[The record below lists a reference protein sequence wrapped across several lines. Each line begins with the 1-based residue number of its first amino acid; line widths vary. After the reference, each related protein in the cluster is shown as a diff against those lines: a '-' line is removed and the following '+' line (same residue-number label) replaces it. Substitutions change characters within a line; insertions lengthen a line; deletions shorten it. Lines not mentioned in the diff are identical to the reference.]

1 MNLGSLRMFFKKGD
15 QRTILL
21 KKNILA
27 SVVLKGISMLISLFI
42 VPITIN
48 YVNPVQYGIWLTLS
62 SLMAWF
68 YFFDIGLTNGFR
80 NRFTTLKACGKLK
93 MARVYVSTT
102 YAALFIS
109 FVVFM
114 SVLIPVSFI
123 VDWSSVLKV
132 DQSYCEELRMTF
144 AVLLGFFGLNIVFQ
158 TFSTMLI
165 ADQRSAFSSGIQV
178 LGQGLALLVIF
189 ILTKTVKSGSIT
201 SLAFIFSGIPFVT
214 LVLCS
219 IIFFNTRY
227 RQFRPNFGYIRLK
240 YVKDILGIGGKFF
253 IITTS
258 MLFIY
263 QIINII
269 ISRNLGPEVVT
280 QYNISHRYFSI
291 LTMVSSLVIGNVWS
305 AFTDAYAQKNFE
317 WMRRIASILQKA
329 LLAGIPV
336 TVIMYF
342 LATPFINL
350 WIDKKV
356 TVPAEINICE
366 AIYIF
371 ANFCGNIYMYMING
385 IGKIHIQLVIYL
397 TFAIIAYPCMSWLC
411 RLYGVPGVLLI
422 PASVYFIQAISGHIQ
437 INKILNNTATGYWDK

>member
-15 QRTILL
+15 QRTVLL
-21 KKNILA
+21 KKNIFA
-27 SVVLKGISMLISLFI
+27 SVILKGISMLISLFI

-48 YVNPVQYGIWLTLS
+48 FVNPVQYGIWLTLS

-93 MARVYVSTT
+93 MARIYVSTT

-109 FVVFM
+109 FVIFM

-132 DQSYCEELRMTF
+132 DPSYCEELRMTF
-144 AVLLGFFGLNIVFQ
+144 AVLLAFFGLNIVFQ

-178 LGQGLALLVIF
+178 LGQSLALLMIF

-201 SLAFIFSGIPFVT
+201 SLAFIFSGIPFAT

-227 RQFRPNFGYIRLK
+227 RKFRPNFGYIRLK

-263 QIINII
+263 QIMNII

-291 LTMVSSLVIGNVWS
+291 ITMVSGLVLGNIWS
-305 AFTDAYAQKNFE
+305 AATDAYVNKDFI
-317 WMRRIASILQKA
+317 WMRRTTNYLQKA
-329 LLAGIPV
+329 LIVGIPV
-336 TVIMYF
+336 TIIMYF
-342 LATPFINL
+342 CATPFINL

-356 TVPAEINICE
+356 IVPANINISE
-366 AIYIF
+366 AIYTF
-371 ANFCGNIYMYMING
+371 ANLCGGIYMCLING
-385 IGKIHIQLVIYL
+385 IGKIHIQLIIYL
-397 TFAIIAYPCMSWLC
+397 SFAFIAYPTMSWFC
-411 RLYGVPGVLLI
+411 HLYGVPGLLLI
-422 PASVYFIQAISGHIQ
+422 PTVVCLLQALFGHIQ
-437 INKILNNTATGYWDK
+437 INKILNNTATGWWDK

>member
-201 SLAFIFSGIPFVT
+201 SLAFIFSGPKLREMIM
-214 LVLCS
+214 L
-219 IIFFNTRY
+219 II
-227 RQFRPNFGYIRLK
+227 
-240 YVKDILGIGGKFF
+240 
-253 IITTS
+253 
-258 MLFIY
+258 
-263 QIINII
+263 
-269 ISRNLGPEVVT
+269 
-280 QYNISHRYFSI
+280 
-291 LTMVSSLVIGNVWS
+291 
-305 AFTDAYAQKNFE
+305 
-317 WMRRIASILQKA
+317 
-329 LLAGIPV
+329 
-336 TVIMYF
+336 
-342 LATPFINL
+342 
-350 WIDKKV
+350 
-356 TVPAEINICE
+356 
-366 AIYIF
+366 
-371 ANFCGNIYMYMING
+371 
-385 IGKIHIQLVIYL
+385 
-397 TFAIIAYPCMSWLC
+397 
-411 RLYGVPGVLLI
+411 
-422 PASVYFIQAISGHIQ
+422 
-437 INKILNNTATGYWDK
+437 